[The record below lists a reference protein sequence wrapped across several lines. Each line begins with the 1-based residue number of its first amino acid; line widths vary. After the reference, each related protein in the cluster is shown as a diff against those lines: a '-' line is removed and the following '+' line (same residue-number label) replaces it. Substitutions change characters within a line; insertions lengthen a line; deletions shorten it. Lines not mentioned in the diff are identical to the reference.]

1 MSDFSHVCM
10 LLQQQISFSF
20 VSLTFVIRELGG
32 CAAIRQVATDKA
44 VHNGL
49 SSNRYPSWG
58 KSSSNRHYTIRL
70 TKFDKFSA
78 ATLC

>member
-1 MSDFSHVCM
+1 M
-10 LLQQQISFSF
+10 LQLDRLQLTKLSIM
-20 VSLTFVIRELGG
+20 VSSLIGTL
-32 CAAIRQVATDKA
+32 
-44 VHNGL
+44 
-49 SSNRYPSWG
+49 SWG